1 MKNSMRSMMRSKLAA
16 PIVFVV
22 MSANAKASIYELT
35 FASTIIAA
43 DTPGIPVGNTFTIN
57 LFLDNGGSTVVSQS
71 WSGTDAISGF
81 TIDAGTYHGS
91 YSTLLANWSFQTD
104 ASGALTLTNFFGT
117 ATTSNNQDNFGSFQ
131 GNDVFGNE
139 FVDSL
144 DRVNHFA
151 TGLSTVSSWTIAP
164 VATPLPA
171 TLPLFAS
178 GLGAL
183 SLLGWRRK
191 WKAQAAA

>member
-1 MKNSMRSMMRSKLAA
+1 MKNSTRSILAA
-16 PIVFVV
+16 LIVFIV
-22 MSANAKASIYELT
+22 MSANAEANVYDLT
-35 FASTIIAA
+35 FASTISAA
-43 DTPGIPVGNTFTIN
+43 DTPGILAGNTFTIN

-81 TIDAGTYHGS
+81 AIDAGTYHGS

-139 FVDSL
+139 FVDAL
-144 DRVNHFA
+144 GRVNHFA
-151 TGLSTVSSWTIAP
+151 QRLTNVSSWTIAP
-164 VATPLPA
+164 LATPLPT
-171 TLPLFAS
+171 TLPLFAT

-183 SLLGWRRK
+183 GLLGWRRK
-191 WKAQAAA
+191 RKAQAAA